1 MIVVN
6 MIKKIFSFNYTKLEI
21 IISDYEAKHNKK
33 PYIFMNEET
42 LKELAK
48 ENTDSPISI
57 NFDRSNVIVQ
67 YRGCAIYLND
77 ELEFGEVEIR

>member
-6 MIKKIFSFNYTKLEI
+6 MIKKMFSFNYTKLEI
-21 IISDYEAKHNKK
+21 IVSDYETKYYKK
-33 PYIFMNEET
+33 PYIFVNEET

-48 ENTDSPISI
+48 KNIDSPISI
-57 NFDRSNVIVQ
+57 NFDRSNVIVR
-67 YRGCAIYLND
+67 YHGCAIYLNN